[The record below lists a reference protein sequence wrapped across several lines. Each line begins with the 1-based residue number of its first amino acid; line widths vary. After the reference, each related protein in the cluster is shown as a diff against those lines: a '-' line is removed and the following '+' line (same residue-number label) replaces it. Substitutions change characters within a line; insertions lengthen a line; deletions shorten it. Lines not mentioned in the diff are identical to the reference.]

1 VRDERE
7 RRQPWSAA
15 SLARP
20 TLSALQH
27 KTWGYVG
34 QAVPVFQR
42 FAPRPR
48 KRGNAPRTSART
60 SELLICYSR
69 SATNHLSPLCV
80 FVPLCELLLTSR
92 PYCDFYRNSMAV
104 NTQFSIATHI
114 MASLGYASG
123 EEVNSGLIAGSVNTS
138 SSFVRRVL
146 AKLSKAG
153 LVKTAM
159 GKGGACWLARPARQ
173 ISLLEIYHAVGAP
186 KAFAIHRYPVEKGC
200 PVSCHIKSVLGRVL
214 DESQQALEQ
223 RLRRINLAQ
232 LIAQL
237 REN

>member
-1 VRDERE
+1 MIV
-7 RRQPWSAA
+7 
-15 SLARP
+15 
-20 TLSALQH
+20 
-27 KTWGYVG
+27 
-34 QAVPVFQR
+34 
-42 FAPRPR
+42 AP
-48 KRGNAPRTSART
+48 
-60 SELLICYSR
+60 I
-69 SATNHLSPLCV
+69 TNHLSPLCA
-80 FVPLCELLLTSR
+80 FVSLADVAKGGDGAKSALCELLLTSR
-92 PYCDFYRNSMAV
+92 PYCDYDRNSMAV
-104 NTQFSIATHI
+104 NIQFSIATHI

-123 EEVNSGLIAGSVNTS
+123 EEVNSGLIAGSVKTS

-186 KAFAIHRYPVEKGC
+186 KAFAIHRYPVEKSC

-223 RLRRINLAQ
+223 RLKRINLAQ
-232 LIAQL
+232 VIAEL